1 MSSISVQN
9 IPDKTLR
16 ALQVRAAKAGWTL
29 EEEVVAI
36 IESVV
41 RPSNRIKLGI
51 LLAEISQQAHGA
63 DLVFERDKT
72 ISEPFNFNL
81 PPTT

>member
-1 MSSISVQN
+1 MASLTVHD
-9 IPDKTLR
+9 IPDETLR
-16 ALQVRAAKAGWTL
+16 ALQVRAAKAGWTV

-41 RPSNRIKLGI
+41 RPSDRIKLGS
-51 LLAEISQQAHGA
+51 LLAEIGQQANGA

-72 ISEPFNFNL
+72 HAEPLDLNSP
-81 PPTT
+81 PPT

>member
-1 MSSISVQN
+1 MANVTAHNISN
-9 IPDKTLR
+9 ETLR

-41 RPSNRIKLGI
+41 RPSNRIKLGT
-51 LLAEISQQAHGA
+51 LLAEIGQQAHGA

-72 ISEPFNFNL
+72 ISEPLNFNL

>member
-1 MSSISVQN
+1 MANVTVHNISN
-9 IPDKTLR
+9 ETLC

-41 RPSNRIKLGI
+41 RPSNRIKLGT
-51 LLAEISQQAHGA
+51 LLAEIGQQAHGA

-72 ISEPFNFNL
+72 ISEPLNFNL